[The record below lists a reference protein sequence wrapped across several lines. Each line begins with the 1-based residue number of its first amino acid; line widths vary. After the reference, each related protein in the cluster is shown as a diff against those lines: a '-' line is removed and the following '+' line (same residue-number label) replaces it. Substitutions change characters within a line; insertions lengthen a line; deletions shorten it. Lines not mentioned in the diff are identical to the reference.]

1 MGIEDILQGFA
12 PVIILIVL
20 AVLGIAQKIKE
31 QRQVAER
38 RAQDPK
44 TTIQGMPPETR
55 RMIYG
60 DQAPTARP
68 RENNDQSEVADW
80 TELLFPKQPPR
91 PLEPRT
97 AKPRQSATPVATHPK
112 VQSPV
117 PPPLT
122 TARPAPEGEA
132 LRPLAPAR
140 PPVPPRPARPAPLQR
155 PVRPTVPVQSGRQ
168 ATPAMQHSRPLPRP
182 HQRETVRT
190 ARVPVVEEQ
199 EGPKQPR
206 MPAPPPKAPQVRKKR
221 PALTLFYAIED
232 VRRGIVLSEV
242 LGPPK
247 AFQ

>member
-68 RENNDQSEVADW
+68 RENNDQSEVTNW

-97 AKPRQSATPVATHPK
+97 AKPRQSATPVATL
-112 VQSPV
+112 QSPV

-168 ATPAMQHSRPLPRP
+168 ATPAMQRPRPQARP
-182 HQRETVRT
+182 HQRDPVRT

-199 EGPKQPR
+199 EGSREVR
-206 MPAPPPKAPQVRKKR
+206 MPVPPATPPQVRKKR
-221 PALTLFYAIED
+221 PALTLFYNIED